1 VTSSRED
8 FHLQVDA
15 HAGRTKKK
23 SPAEAGLFSDDLC
36 AALTVPV
43 ATALAT
49 TLSATL
55 ATALSA
61 AGLTGLKRLIA
72 AAGTLLGA
80 ITEYG
85 SGTKT
90 PGAR

>member
-43 ATALAT
+43 AT